1 MNMQRANGGHS
12 GNGSAPE
19 NLSEVM
25 DYSSYDLRTTIR
37 LIVMSGES
45 RRISVKRGSKKG
57 SIYIKH
63 GEIYMAQTD
72 ESVGDEAFFE
82 ILAWDKAI
90 HSDAPQDIPPESNM
104 RISTQVFLD
113 LIQK

>member
-1 MNMQRANGGHS
+1 MHRTGDGQS
-12 GNGSAPE
+12 GNGNAPE

-45 RRISVKRGSKKG
+45 RRISVKRGSRQG
-57 SIYIKH
+57 SIYVKD
-63 GEIYMAQTD
+63 GEIYMAETG
-72 ESVGDEAFFE
+72 ETGGDEAFFE

-90 HSDAPQDIPPESNM
+90 HSDAPQDVPPDANM
-104 RISTQVFLD
+104 RISTRVFLD
-113 LIQK
+113 LLQK